1 MVGLRCRRSTGAFL
15 EPETHTDERGTQSA
29 SFVRRRGLGHE
40 AKNQSTRYREDLG
53 LPNQVCLFRRAA
65 SSRRRPRRKCNCGS
79 DTGSQR
85 RTAIMHLGSRGFRLP
100 ASPHADHRSCQIE
113 TLASEP
119 ANGEIWSRAIASV
132 TASLTQKQTFE
143 RLSSL
148 PNFGHW
154 FIFANDRFSSL
165 AIRSRM
171 SWWGREESG
180 PTAWPNTI
188 HLSYGATGHS
198 LTCAAT
204 RDRNLTASNG
214 GLLATARL
222 EVDRWRAFAVNA

>member
-1 MVGLRCRRSTGAFL
+1 MAVIERPDRQPERPLLGASRQAAIGLA
-15 EPETHTDERGTQSA
+15 
-29 SFVRRRGLGHE
+29 
-40 AKNQSTRYREDLG
+40 
-53 LPNQVCLFRRAA
+53 
-65 SSRRRPRRKCNCGS
+65 RP
-79 DTGSQR
+79 T
-85 RTAIMHLGSRGFRLP
+85 
-100 ASPHADHRSCQIE
+100 
-113 TLASEP
+113 
-119 ANGEIWSRAIASV
+119 
-132 TASLTQKQTFE
+132 KQTFE

-171 SWWGREESG
+171 SWWGGEESG

-188 HLSYGATGHS
+188 QLSYGATGHS

-222 EVDRWRAFAVNA
+222 EVDRWLAFAVNARPTIQRSQ